1 MVSWA
6 DFLENLK
13 NAFEV
18 SIISGT
24 LNDFC
29 QLQEQGDIANSE
41 EAAELTNMRALR
53 LVEKWFSQQPNN
65 NDILPDLSRPFYKSI
80 SIAAV
85 LVALGA
91 NSGLSPETID
101 LQSELNKIADF
112 SSGTLV
118 HRKPN

>member
-1 MVSWA
+1 MVLWA
-6 DFLENLK
+6 DFLRNLRIAGDVFK
-13 NAFEV
+13 TAAY
-18 SIISGT
+18 

-29 QLQEQGDIANSE
+29 QFPDGSVDSQ
-41 EAAELTNMRALR
+41 EAAEITNMLALR

-65 NDILPDLSRPFYKSI
+65 NDILPDLERPFYKSI

-91 NSGLSPETID
+91 NSGLSPDTI
-101 LQSELNKIADF
+101 ELESMLNQIADF
-112 SSGTLV
+112 SSGKLV